1 MDANIFNGLKTRVG
15 VEGFFCL
22 VRNTTM
28 YHIRPQWYFTS
39 EALENYMK
47 LATKKWTTHDVGTK
61 VEAFAIAGCD
71 ALSKCIPR

>member
-1 MDANIFNGLKTRVG
+1 MLDRSMVLKLGSAWKV
-15 VEGFFCL
+15 FFCL

-61 VEAFAIAGCD
+61 VEAFSIAGCD
-71 ALSKCIPR
+71 ALSKFVPR